1 MQYILKSLIF
11 YYVLLKNVFAN
22 FNFDLFFAGLAQVT
36 YQIIGPQVHQI
47 HRPRP
52 AAAAAAA
59 LVPAAATT
67 TVATTTN
74 TTAATYRSATCRAH
88 RRPLQ
93 QQPLHYRRPPAVLAA
108 TC

>member
-1 MQYILKSLIF
+1 MQ
-11 YYVLLKNVFAN
+11 
-22 FNFDLFFAGLAQVT
+22 GLAQVT

-74 TTAATYRSATCRAH
+74 TTAATYRSAICRAH